1 MTAAGRRVG
10 IGSRRRCYIPSVTK
24 LERQRGDPARAGHAD
39 AWCGTGCRCTGL
51 AVMRNGRRVAM
62 GCDGPLIRWAVHLSS
77 RARGH
82 WLALTVP
89 YSVSDKNWR
98 GSEVILPRA
107 GRANAWCGTGCPL
120 HKSRRYCVTTACLN
134 EPLLRWA
141 VHISRVWL
149 KGLLLRSGSTVSK
162 ATHTGAARDGYRL
175 SPAVTRSVLDGGE
188 HDAALR
194 PDEIRGIR
202 RGF

>member
-10 IGSRRRCYIPSVTK
+10 IGSRRQCYIPSVTK

-62 GCDGPLIRWAVHLSS
+62 GCDGPLIRWAVHISS

-134 EPLLRWA
+134 EPLIRWA
-141 VHISRVWL
+141 VHISRVWGKL
-149 KGLLLRSGSTVSK
+149 KIRVKSGHKIS
-162 ATHTGAARDGYRL
+162 AGRFGARL
-175 SPAVTRSVLDGGE
+175 VISPIIPRLPRPRSVGSPHAGG
-188 HDAALR
+188 HR
-194 PDEIRGIR
+194 IRL
-202 RGF
+202 